1 MRTKDA
7 AIEEI
12 KSLIE
17 RVSSL
22 KMQKRYSTDHVRWM
36 TNVKNILEDI
46 FGKESR
52 YFIMFQSLK
61 WELQEMSPLEITLAG
76 GIEKKQQQIYTQDLD
91 IAEGILQS
99 ALDSISSSSVSLPI
113 ELFWEYIHPKIRM
126 VSESRYMS
134 SHYADSVEAAFKE
147 INSIIKNIVKQQIGK
162 ELDGLKL
169 MQHAFSSDKP
179 ILKLTELNSESDRNV
194 QLGYQQIFSGAMIG
208 IRNPKAHENLV
219 INKDRA
225 MHLIFLASLLMHK
238 VDESTINTQTKV

>member
-12 KSLIE
+12 KALIE
-17 RVSSL
+17 CISSL
-22 KMQKRYSTDHVRWM
+22 KIQKRYSTDHVRWM

-61 WELQEMSPLEITLAG
+61 WELQATSLLEITLAG
-76 GIEKKQQQIYTQDLD
+76 GIEKKHQQIYTQALD

-99 ALDSISSSSVSLPI
+99 ALDSISSPSVGLPN

-162 ELDGLKL
+162 ELDGPKL
-169 MQHAFSSDKP
+169 MQHAFSSDNP
-179 ILKLTELNSESDRNV
+179 ILKLTEMNSESDRNV

-219 INKDRA
+219 IDKDRA
-225 MHLIFLASLLMHK
+225 IHLIFLASLLMHK
-238 VDESTINTQTKV
+238 VDERVL